1 MTTSQLSY
9 SHRARKHLYPLSL
22 INLLV
27 HPLFGFIMRVFHT
40 SFGLV
45 ALLGGVASG
54 APYRIL
60 NPPLGER
67 PIGSSFGIPGRPAT
81 YDYVVIGGGTA
92 GLTVASRLV
101 EQNAGSVAVL
111 EAGSFYE
118 ISSGNQSEVPGY
130 GYMYSG
136 KNVDDWQPLIDWGY
150 ITVPQKVSHH
160 LILPPG
166 HAQLGKLT

>member
-1 MTTSQLSY
+1 MRAFLRILGAVGILGSVVLS
-9 SHRARKHLYPLSL
+9 
-22 INLLV
+22 
-27 HPLFGFIMRVFHT
+27 
-40 SFGLV
+40 
-45 ALLGGVASG
+45 

-67 PIGSSFGIPGRPAT
+67 PVGSSFGIPGRQAT

-118 ISSGNQSEVPGY
+118 ISNGNQSEVPGF
-130 GYMYSG
+130 GAIYSG
-136 KNVDDWQPLIDWGY
+136 KNVEDWQPLIDWGY
-150 ITVPQKVSHH
+150 ITVPQKVSH
-160 LILPPG
+160 LAALS
-166 HAQLGKLT
+166 LVKRVLNNMV